1 MNYFKFNR
9 TKIVATIGPACEDKQ
24 VLLEMIRQGLDV
36 ARLNFSHSNHATHEK
51 YLKLIREINDEYKT
65 KIAILQD
72 LQGPKMRIAEL
83 KNPVMIHTGDI
94 ITIKC
99 NTLEQTD
106 DYIPIVYDTFAK
118 DVNEGDLILIDDGK
132 VELTVVST
140 DKISTVELRVD
151 SGDVIKSRKGVNL
164 PFTKI
169 SEPTITEQDYQ
180 DIDFAIKHNVD
191 WIALSF
197 VRSAKDIHVLK
208 ELIRLKNGKSK
219 VIAKIEK
226 PEALEDI
233 DAIIE
238 ASDGIMVA
246 RGDMGVEIPMEDVP
260 TWQKRIVKKCNL
272 AAKPV
277 IVATQV
283 MESMIENRRPTR
295 AEVNDVA
302 NAVID
307 GADAVMLSAETS
319 VGRYPIDVIQ
329 AMSSIIRKT
338 ESEEDAIYYRNMKVD
353 PTDVKHFLGS
363 AVVLSA
369 CTLAKETNAR
379 GIVGMT
385 HSGYTALQIARFRP
399 KSNIFIFTNNSEILC
414 TLSLIW
420 GVRAFYY
427 DGFESTDK
435 TIHEIQEFLKNK
447 GLVEKNDI
455 LVNTASIPIQDKG
468 LTNMVK
474 VSRVK

>member
-9 TKIVATIGPACEDKQ
+9 TKIVATMGPACENKE

-36 ARLNFSHSNHATHEK
+36 IRLNFSHSSHATHEK
-51 YLKLIREINDEYKT
+51 YVKLVREINEEYKT

-83 KNPVMIHTGDI
+83 KNPVHVQTGDI

-99 NTLEQTD
+99 DTLEQTP

-118 DVNEGDLILIDDGK
+118 DVSEGDLVLIDDGK

-140 DKISTVELRVD
+140 DKKSTVELRVD
-151 SGDVIKSRKGVNL
+151 SGDIIKSRKGVNL
-164 PFTKI
+164 PYTKI
-169 SEPTITEQDYQ
+169 TEPTITEQDYN
-180 DIDFAIKHNVD
+180 DIDFAIKHDLD

-208 ELIRLKNGKSK
+208 ELIRLKNGKQR

-238 ASDGIMVA
+238 AADGIMVA
-246 RGDMGVEIPMEDVP
+246 RGDLGVEVPMEDVP
-260 TWQKRIVKKCNL
+260 IWQKRIVHKANM

-302 NAVID
+302 NAVMD

-319 VGRYPIDVIQ
+319 VGKYPIEVIA
-329 AMSSIIRKT
+329 AMSSIIHKT
-338 ESEEDAIYYRNMKVD
+338 EQEADAIYYRNMKPD
-353 PTDVKHFLGS
+353 EKDAKHFLGS

-369 CTLAKETNAR
+369 CTLAGVTNAV

-385 HSGYTALQIARFRP
+385 SSGYTAYQIARYRP
-399 KSNIFIFTNNSEILC
+399 KSNIFIFTNNKKILNQ
-414 TLSLIW
+414 LSLVW
-420 GVRAFYY
+420 GVRTFFY

-435 TIHEIQEFLKNK
+435 TIQEIQDFLKNK
-447 GLVEKNDI
+447 GLLNKGDVI
-455 LVNTASIPIQDKG
+455 INTASIPIEERG

-474 VSRVK
+474 VTKIK